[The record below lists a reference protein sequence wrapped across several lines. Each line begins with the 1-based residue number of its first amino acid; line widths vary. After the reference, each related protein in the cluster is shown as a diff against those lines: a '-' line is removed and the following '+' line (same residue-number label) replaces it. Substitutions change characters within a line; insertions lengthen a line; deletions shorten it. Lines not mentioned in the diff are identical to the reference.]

1 MAKRIWQTTAKQLKV
16 KESEEILRQRIY
28 LRRLPRPIDL
38 CINQTVNP
46 IETLL
51 GDPCLYKDRRACLI
65 SECSK
70 TMTQYKFD
78 LMTIQLNVLQTIQSA
93 HQQSISDMHRELVN
107 MSADDTLRKAIEHR
121 ENTMRLRH
129 ETYLKHQLNTF
140 FDEAPTV
147 VLE

>member
-1 MAKRIWQTTAKQLKV
+1 M
-16 KESEEILRQRIY
+16 
-28 LRRLPRPIDL
+28 RRLPHPIDHT
-38 CINQTVNP
+38 INQTVNP

-51 GDPCLYKDRRACLI
+51 SDPCLDKDRRACLI

-78 LMTIQLNVLQTIQSA
+78 LMTIHLNVLQTIQSV
-93 HQQSISDMHRELVN
+93 HQQSLGNLRSELLN
-107 MSADDTLRKAIEHR
+107 MSTNDTLRKAIEHR